1 MMRFIGKPEGKLMKG
16 APGYPYKHDEV
27 YLVDWSYRQDAFWVP
42 LEPVPEL
49 KVPPPTEEELNIG
62 AFVAPPENVVL
73 AEPEESDDEKFVRQE
88 TESMGDAI
96 LGVDGVIPKRRKSKV
111 AQP

>member
-1 MMRFIGKPEGKLMKG
+1 MKG
-16 APGYPYKHDEV
+16 APGYPYKHGEC
-27 YLVDWSYRQDAFWVP
+27 YLVDWSYRQDAFWLP
-42 LEPVPEL
+42 MEPVPEL

-62 AFVAPPENVVL
+62 AFIPTPENVVL
-73 AEPEESDDEKFVRQE
+73 SEPESEEEKLVRQE